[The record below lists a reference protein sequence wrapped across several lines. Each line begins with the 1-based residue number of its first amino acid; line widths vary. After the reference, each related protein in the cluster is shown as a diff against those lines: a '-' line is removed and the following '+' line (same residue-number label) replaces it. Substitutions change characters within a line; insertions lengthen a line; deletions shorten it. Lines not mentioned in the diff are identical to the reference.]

1 MIVVGNGRED
11 DESGRGGGGNIEA
24 SYGQKEVPPALP
36 SQLPG
41 GPPYQRCGHRQGNSS
56 SLPLQSI
63 H

>member
-24 SYGQKEVPPALP
+24 SYGQEEVPPAHP

-41 GPPYQRCGHRQGNSS
+41 GPPYQ
-56 SLPLQSI
+56 
-63 H
+63 